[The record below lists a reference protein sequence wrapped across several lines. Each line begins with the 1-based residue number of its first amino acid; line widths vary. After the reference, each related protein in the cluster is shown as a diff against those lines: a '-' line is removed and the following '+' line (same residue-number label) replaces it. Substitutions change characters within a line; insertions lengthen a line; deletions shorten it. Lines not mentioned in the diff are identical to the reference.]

1 MSSADS
7 SQEDLGENS
16 LLPIIDFNVLSADA
30 QQRALERPQMGDMAD
45 IASRVRETIADVR
58 TRGDVALLHYAEHYD
73 GGAPQALRVD
83 SKIIDEAM
91 AALGRDALAAL
102 QRAIGNVRRFH
113 EAQRLAPITLE
124 TEPGVRCE
132 RLLRPIERVGL
143 YVPAG
148 SAPLP
153 SALIMS
159 AIPAAIAGCPVRILC
174 TPARGGTVSPVI
186 LAAARLCGIDSI
198 FAIGGA
204 QAIAGMAYGTET
216 IPKVDKI
223 FGPGSAWVTV
233 AKQQVAQDPE
243 GAAIDLPAGPSE
255 VMVIADETARATF
268 VAADLL
274 AQAEHDP
281 LSQALLITT
290 SPALAAQVREAALR
304 QYQGLS
310 RQSILRESLKRSRL
324 LCVNDLS
331 QAIDIANRYAPEH
344 LLLQVREPRQWL
356 DQVTSAGSVFLG
368 DWSPEPM
375 GDYCSG
381 TNHVLPTYGYARAYS
396 GLSLLDFSKR
406 ITVQELSADGLRNLG
421 PTASLLAGLEG
432 LDAHALAVNLRL
444 DVLQGVD
451 AETPTS

>member
-1 MSSADS
+1 MSSTDPA
-7 SQEDLGENS
+7 QEDRGGDV
-16 LLPIIDFNVLSADA
+16 LLPIIDFNLLSANA
-30 QQRALERPQMGDMAD
+30 QQCALERPQMTEVAD

-58 TRGDVALLHYAEHYD
+58 ARGDAALLHYAEHFD
-73 GGAPQALRVD
+73 GGAPQTLRVD
-83 SKIIDEAM
+83 SNTVDDAM
-91 AALGRDALAAL
+91 MTLDQDAVTAL
-102 QRAIGNVRRFH
+102 QRAIDNVRRFH
-113 EAQRLAPITLE
+113 EAQRLAPISLE

-159 AIPAAIAGCPVRILC
+159 AIPAAIAGCPIRILC
-174 TPARGGTVSPVI
+174 TPARGGAVSPVI
-186 LAAARLCGIDSI
+186 LAAARLCGIDHI

-255 VMVIADETARATF
+255 VMVIADETARAAF

-281 LSQALLITT
+281 LSQALLVTT
-290 SPALAAQVREAALR
+290 SPALARQVRDAALT
-304 QYQGLS
+304 QLQGLS
-310 RQSILRESLKRSRL
+310 RQSILGESLRRSRL
-324 LCVNDLS
+324 LCVKDIS

-344 LLLQVREPRQWL
+344 LLLQVHEPRQWL
-356 DQVTSAGSVFLG
+356 DRITSAGSIFLG

-381 TNHVLPTYGYARAYS
+381 TNHVLPTHGYARAYS

-406 ITVQELSADGLRNLG
+406 ITVQEISADGLRSLG

-444 DVLQGVD
+444 NALKGVD